1 MDLKTHNTT
10 QTLNERVIVLIWE
23 LKEHFGDDPELP
35 RIQEDLKRVSKYLLL
50 KSLKT
55 FNDENNKI

>member
-1 MDLKTHNTT
+1 MDLKTHKVT

-35 RIQEDLKRVSKYLLL
+35 EIQRYMKGVSNFLHL

-55 FNDENNKI
+55 FDNGKT